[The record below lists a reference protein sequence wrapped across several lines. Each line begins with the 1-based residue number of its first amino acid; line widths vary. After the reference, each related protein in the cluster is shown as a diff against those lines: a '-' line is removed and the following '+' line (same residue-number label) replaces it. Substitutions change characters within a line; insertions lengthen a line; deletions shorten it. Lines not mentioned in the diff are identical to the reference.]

1 VPVVSVCMEV
11 FADGAAAAAGR
22 CWNHNVAYHRWIRR
36 RVPAGAR
43 ALLDVGCGDG
53 RLARE
58 LAGPGRR
65 VLGLDPD
72 AEMVRRARSLSE
84 GIAGLDFVMADFP
97 VYELP
102 AVSFDFVCF
111 LASLHH
117 MDQEAALGKA
127 RDLLRPG
134 GRLVVVGLAR
144 ASGVREELV
153 GAVYA
158 APAWFGGLRPEN
170 RGTPEGMPTAEPQL
184 GWRES
189 RALARRVLPGVR
201 YRRRLYFRYSLS
213 WTKPAD

>member
-1 VPVVSVCMEV
+1 MEV
-11 FADGAAAAAGR
+11 FADGAAAPAVR

-36 RVPAGAR
+36 KVPSGAR

-53 RLARE
+53 RLARR

-72 AEMVRRARSLSE
+72 AEMVRRARSLST
-84 GIAGLDFVMADFP
+84 GIAGLEFATADFLA
-97 VYELP
+97 YELP
-102 AVSFDFVCF
+102 AGSFDFVCF

-134 GRLVVVGLAR
+134 GRLVVVGLAS

-153 GAVYA
+153 SAAYA
-158 APAWFGGLRPEN
+158 APAWFGSLRPEN
-170 RGTPEGMPTAEPQL
+170 CGTPEGMPIAEPRL
-184 GWRES
+184 GWGES
-189 RALARRVLPGVR
+189 RTLARRVLPGVR
-201 YRRRLYFRYSLS
+201 YRRRLYFRYSLR
-213 WTKPAD
+213 WTKPAA